1 MSEISRAQT
10 EQSEGST
17 TGRTTKEAEASLWA
31 DAWRSLRSN
40 PWFIVSGAI
49 LVVMIVM
56 ALFPQLFTNTSPGEC
71 LLGRSRQEP
80 SAEHWFGTDVQGCD
94 YYTRVIYGARTSIA
108 VGLLVALGTVVISIV
123 LGTLAGF
130 YGKVVDAVISRI
142 GDMIFAVPY
151 VLGAIVFLN
160 VIDDRG
166 ILEVSFILTIFM
178 WPMTMR
184 LMRGAVMSVV
194 NNEYVMAAR
203 ALGAGNLTIMRR
215 HILPNSLAPILGYSA
230 ILVGIIISAE
240 AALTYLGVGLQLPS
254 ISWGL
259 QLSNAQNYI
268 QTYPHLMVFPLIFV
282 ALTVFAFTIMGDA
295 IRDAIDPKAK
305 K

>member
-10 EQSEGST
+10 EQSEEPA
-17 TGRTTKEAEASLWA
+17 TGKTAKEAEASLWA
-31 DAWRSLRSN
+31 DAWRSLRTN
-40 PWFIVSGAI
+40 PWFLVSGAI
-49 LVVMIVM
+49 LLVMIVM

-108 VGLLVALGTVVISIV
+108 VGLLVALGTVLISIV
-123 LGTLAGF
+123 FGTLAGYF
-130 YGKVVDAVISRI
+130 GKIVDTVLSRTA
-142 GDMIFAVPY
+142 DMVFAVPY

-160 VIDDRG
+160 VIDNRG
-166 ILEVSFILTIFM
+166 ILEVSFILTVFM
-178 WPMTMR
+178 WPITYR
-184 LMRGAVMSVV
+184 LMRGAVMAVV

-203 ALGAGNLTIMRR
+203 ALGAGHLTIMRR
-215 HILPNSLAPILGYSA
+215 HILPNSLAPILGYSS

-282 ALTVFAFTIMGDA
+282 ALTVFAFTIMGDS